1 MPRLETLE
9 GGEQSL
15 TKLRRL
21 MLLSG
26 RCVLTSSVENQ
37 CLKSVKIGK
46 GALKRCEYFVLLSIP
61 ADG

>member
-1 MPRLETLE
+1 MPKLETLE
-9 GGEQSL
+9 VGEQSL
-15 TKLRRL
+15 AKLRRL
-21 MLLSG
+21 VLLSG
-26 RCVLTSSVENQ
+26 RGVSTSPVENQ

>member
-9 GGEQSL
+9 VGEQSL

-26 RCVLTSSVENQ
+26 RCVLISSVENQ
-37 CLKSVKIGK
+37 CLKSVKIG
-46 GALKRCEYFVLLSIP
+46 
-61 ADG
+61 

>member
-1 MPRLETLE
+1 MPKLETLE
-9 GGEQSL
+9 VGEQSL

-26 RCVLTSSVENQ
+26 RCVLISSVENQ

-46 GALKRCEYFVLLSIP
+46 GALKRCE
-61 ADG
+61 